1 MSKVLRELARPII
14 AAPMAGGPSTP
25 DLVAAV
31 GAAGGMGFV
40 AGGYVGADRL
50 AAAIDE
56 VRGLDV
62 PSFGVNVFVP
72 GDAAADFGAAI
83 ESYARRLED
92 DARRLGVA
100 LGEARY
106 DDDDYE
112 AKLAVVGRARV
123 PVVSFTFGLPD
134 QAVVDDLHS
143 RGSEV
148 WVTVTDPAAVPAA
161 VRIGADALVVQGME
175 AGAHRGGPGD
185 AGDAAA
191 AEAYALLP
199 LLRLVA
205 ARTATPMVAGGGI
218 ADGASVAAVLA
229 AGAAA
234 AQLGTAF
241 LGCPEAGTAG
251 PHRQALGTDRATRLT
266 RAFTGRWARGIV
278 NRFMLDHEAA
288 APAAYPQVHHLTA
301 PLRAAA
307 RAAGDAESLHLW
319 AGQAHPLTRHRPAG
333 ELIEQ
338 IMTEADA
345 ALRAAAAALAARSPG
360 SSGPSPPL
368 T

>member
-1 MSKVLRELARPII
+1 VSRVLRELARPVI

-25 DLVAAV
+25 ELVAAV

-40 AGGYVGADRL
+40 PAGYVGADRL
-50 AAAIDE
+50 AAAVDE
-56 VRGLDV
+56 VRGLGAAN
-62 PSFGVNVFVP
+62 FGVNVFVP
-72 GDAAADFGAAI
+72 GPATPDEAAV

-100 LGEARY
+100 LGEARH
-106 DDDDYE
+106 DDDGYA
-112 AKLAVVGRARV
+112 AKLAVLGELRV
-123 PVVSFTFGLPD
+123 PVVSFTFGLPEP
-134 QAVVDDLHS
+134 AVVDELHA
-143 RGSEV
+143 RGTEV
-148 WVTVTDPAAVPAA
+148 WVTITDPATTEEA
-161 VRIGADALVVQGME
+161 VRAGADALVVQGME

-205 ARTATPMVAGGGI
+205 ARTSTPLVASGGI
-218 ADGASVAAVLA
+218 ADGASLAAVLA

-241 LGCPEAGTAG
+241 LDCPEAGTSA
-251 PHRQALGTDRATRLT
+251 PHRAALGTDRPTRLT

-278 NRFMLDHEAA
+278 NRFVLAHEAA
-288 APAAYPQVHHLTA
+288 APAAYPDVHHLTA

-307 RAAGDAESLHLW
+307 RGAGDAESLHLW
-319 AGQAHPLTRHRPAG
+319 AGQAHALIRHRPAG
-333 ELIEQ
+333 ELVEQ
-338 IMTEADA
+338 LVTEAGA
-345 ALRAAAAALAARSPG
+345 ALRAAADALAAPRSPG
-360 SSGPSPPL
+360 PPAGG
-368 T
+368 